1 MSCGTQY
8 LSSGYIVS
16 FAVMYAMGLLVGADN
31 AITAATKAACSV
43 LRVDKTIKN
52 GKELFFCKSNV
63 D

>member
-1 MSCGTQY
+1 
-8 LSSGYIVS
+8 
-16 FAVMYAMGLLVGADN
+16 MGLLVGADN

-43 LRVDKTIKN
+43 LRVDKN